1 MPVVD
6 VKNLEGK
13 KVGTVALADDV
24 FSAKVNRN
32 LMHEAVRHHLAG
44 LRAGTHKTKDKS
56 EVSGAGRKLW
66 RQKGTGR
73 ARIGSI
79 RSPLWRHGGTV
90 HGPVP
95 RDYSYALPKKM
106 ILGALRSAL
115 SAKLADAKITIV
127 EGWKLESHKTKPF
140 RQALTKLDGETK
152 TILLVENGDNV
163 NLLRASQ
170 NLEGVTLVAPAALKP
185 YDLMRHDHLMLSREA
200 AEKLS
205 RALSAVP
212 AGEAA
217 SAGEVSDA
225 APAQE
230 SQGSAGSAKKPA
242 KAKAAKAA
250 PKPAAAKKPAAK
262 KTAPKAKPKAKKD

>member
-6 VKNLEGK
+6 VKNLDGK
-13 KVGTVALADDV
+13 KVGTVELADDV
-24 FSAKVNRN
+24 FSAKVNQN
-32 LMHEAVRHHLAG
+32 LLHEAVRHHLAG
-44 LRAGTHKTKDKS
+44 ERAGTHKTKDKS

-115 SAKLADAKITIV
+115 SIKLANEKLTIV
-127 EGWKLESHKTKPF
+127 EGWKLDSHKTKPF
-140 RQALTKLDGETK
+140 RAALTKLDKETP
-152 TILLVENGDNV
+152 TILLVENGDNL
-163 NLLRASQ
+163 NLERASR
-170 NLEGVTLVAPAALKP
+170 NIEGVTLVASTSLKP

-200 AEKLS
+200 AVKLS
-205 RALSAVP
+205 RALSLTKTEQASDSP
-212 AGEAA
+212 AAEEKPSA
-217 SAGEVSDA
+217 SE
-225 APAQE
+225 P
-230 SQGSAGSAKKPA
+230 AKKEM
-242 KAKAAKAA
+242 AKAAKPAA
-250 PKPAAAKKPAAK
+250 KAAAKKPAAK
-262 KTAPKAKPKAKKD
+262 AEKPKAKPKAKKD